1 MEKTG
6 FSRRAEENSGIFT
19 WSVEFSRNAA
29 VAAEKWLWLTSFIY
43 LYWLLF
49 NPHSYSEFCPCFFV
63 SLTWFVLFC
72 VQIMA
77 TLSLLPVWPCWR
89 PLRLRRFLREMMKST
104 KPSPSAPSPPPTS
117 GTNTAVPSAPLTQ
130 AHLAD
135 GRLRNVQSS
144 LKTFSHHCVCF
155 FSREQKAKRNS
166 QWVPTL
172 PNSSHHL
179 DAVPC
184 STTINRSRLGRDKKR
199 TFPLWWAPRR
209 TCRDCKLMT
218 LVNTKMISECVK
230 ELAASKNTDSRL
242 VLVFDLC
249 SFDDHDP
256 AVIHENATQPEVLVP
271 IRLDMEIEGQKL
283 RDAFTW
289 NMNGSLLTS
298 LYLMKPAGLLQWLRV
313 AP

>member
-6 FSRRAEENSGIFT
+6 FSGRAEENSGILT
-19 WSVEFSRNAA
+19 WSVPFSLKNCSCCFSVPTQIPLFTVSWSIVFDFCSVVFRSWLHSARHQCDSAEGLWSRRDSWGKWWKVQSRLHQHRAPCLPQVQTPRSPLTNLTDGHCRN
-29 VAAEKWLWLTSFIY
+29 V
-43 LYWLLF
+43 
-49 NPHSYSEFCPCFFV
+49 HS
-63 SLTWFVLFC
+63 SLTWLKQHFC
-72 VQIMA
+72 V
-77 TLSLLPVWPCWR
+77 TVGVFV
-89 PLRLRRFLREMMKST
+89 FL
-104 KPSPSAPSPPPTS
+104 
-117 GTNTAVPSAPLTQ
+117 
-130 AHLAD
+130 
-135 GRLRNVQSS
+135 
-144 LKTFSHHCVCF
+144 F

-199 TFPLWWAPRR
+199 TFPLWWA
-209 TCRDCKLMT
+209 THESCWDCKLMPM
-218 LVNTKMISECVK
+218 VVTKITSEHVK
-230 ELAASKNTDSRL
+230 QLAARINSWLTARSGS
-242 VLVFDLC
+242 C

-289 NMNGSLLTS
+289 NMNGSVLTS
-298 LYLMKPAGLLQWLRV
+298 LYLMTPAGLVVSQCSG
-313 AP
+313 